1 MHCGR
6 FLIDVH
12 NSAASAY
19 MMVPSMYLSHMVGFS
34 GEVSIAIFSKY
45 FMYIFAITGDK
56 GDSIS
61 KHFSCWYN
69 LESSCILFAH
79 RMYFHLEPLCS
90 PREGQILTCFE
101 LLIQPLWWD
110 PW

>member
-12 NSAASAY
+12 NSAASVY

-34 GEVSIAIFSKY
+34 GEVSIAISSKY

-69 LESSCILFAH
+69 LESSCAH
-79 RMYFHLEPLCS
+79 RMLVFSSGTLMLS
-90 PREGQILTCFE
+90 
-101 LLIQPLWWD
+101 
-110 PW
+110 